1 MRCSF
6 RDGTLA
12 TPYRLRAALILH
24 PLSGRAISR
33 ARKSSGEVDRMRGLF
48 VNLRIADM
56 LGIVSRMRRHILR
69 VVAVVTP
76 EQFVE
81 TLL

>member
-1 MRCSF
+1 
-6 RDGTLA
+6 
-12 TPYRLRAALILH
+12 
-24 PLSGRAISR
+24 
-33 ARKSSGEVDRMRGLF
+33 MRGSF